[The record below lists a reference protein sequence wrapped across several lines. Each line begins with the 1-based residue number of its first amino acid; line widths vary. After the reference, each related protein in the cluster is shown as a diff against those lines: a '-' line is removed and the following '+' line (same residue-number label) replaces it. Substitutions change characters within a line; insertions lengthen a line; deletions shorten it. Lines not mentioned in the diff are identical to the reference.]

1 MWHRGLVFIVI
12 ALTLN
17 FPALTTMINSFR
29 KRVDIQ
35 NSPLGFFSFEPTLEH
50 YQKIFEHPTFH
61 FQEYLLNSLALSISG
76 TLIALCVG
84 FPASYAIARFGYGRQ
99 ALLTA
104 MSCVRALPLIVFA
117 VPIYL
122 LFQIVGLLDSRL
134 GLALIACLINLP
146 LVVFVLLAHFQELPT
161 EIDEAAR
168 VFGANTLQIIMQIM
182 LPLSGS
188 ALAAVGILSFIN
200 AWNEYLFG
208 VFLTSKSATPISV
221 GATFFATNLGV
232 DWGVASAV
240 LILSVLPPLLLGL
253 VSYRYIGRSLTAGAV
268 KG

>member
-1 MWHRGLVFIVI
+1 MWHRTLCFIVV
-12 ALTLN
+12 ALILN

-29 KRVDIQ
+29 QRVDIQ
-35 NSPLGFFSFEPTLEH
+35 NSPLGFFSFDPTLEH
-50 YQKIFEHPTFH
+50 YQKIFAHPTFH
-61 FQEYLLNSLALSISG
+61 FQDYLINSLVLSVSG
-76 TLIALCVG
+76 TLLALCVG
-84 FPASYAIARFGYGRQ
+84 FPAAYAIARFGYGRQ
-99 ALLTA
+99 TLLTI

-122 LFQIVGLLDSRL
+122 LFQLAGLLDTRF
-134 GLALIACLINLP
+134 GLSLIACLINLP
-146 LVVFVLLAHFQELPT
+146 LVIFVLLAHFQELPS

-168 VFGANTLQIIMQIM
+168 VFGASTFQILMKIM
-182 LPLSGS
+182 LPLSAS

-208 VFLTSKSATPISV
+208 VFLTSKTATPISV

-240 LILSVLPPLLLGL
+240 LMLSVLPPLLLGL
-253 VSYRYIGRSLTAGAV
+253 FSYRYIGRSLTAGAV